1 MIVNSEVNYL
11 LSFVACQ
18 AVALQTVAQRE
29 PLLETLPA
37 MQPELPNKTLEEVKT
52 DIAVNLRNI
61 RKSQNI
67 AQEKLAL
74 EAGVDRTFVSKI
86 ERGIGNPSLEV
97 LLRLANRLGVSVA
110 DLLATN

>member
-1 MIVNSEVNYL
+1 
-11 LSFVACQ
+11 
-18 AVALQTVAQRE
+18 
-29 PLLETLPA
+29 
-37 MQPELPNKTLEEVKT
+37 MQPELPTKTLEEIKT
-52 DIAVNLRNI
+52 DIAVNLKNI

>member
-1 MIVNSEVNYL
+1 
-11 LSFVACQ
+11 
-18 AVALQTVAQRE
+18 
-29 PLLETLPA
+29 
-37 MQPELPNKTLEEVKT
+37 MQPEKAPKTLKEIKA
-52 DIAVNLRNI
+52 DIALNLKNI

-97 LLRLANRLGVSVA
+97 LLRLSNRLGVSVA
-110 DLLATN
+110 DLLAEN

>member
-1 MIVNSEVNYL
+1 
-11 LSFVACQ
+11 
-18 AVALQTVAQRE
+18 
-29 PLLETLPA
+29 
-37 MQPELPNKTLEEVKT
+37 MQPELPNKTLQDVKT

>member
-1 MIVNSEVNYL
+1 M
-11 LSFVACQ
+11 ACE
-18 AVALQTVAQRE
+18 TVAQRE
-29 PLLETLPA
+29 PLSETSMA
-37 MQPELPNKTLEEVKT
+37 MQPEILNRSLEQVKT
-52 DIAVNLRNI
+52 DIAVNLKNI

-67 AQEKLAL
+67 AQERLAL

-97 LLRLANRLGVSVA
+97 LLRLANRLGVSVS

>member
-1 MIVNSEVNYL
+1 
-11 LSFVACQ
+11 
-18 AVALQTVAQRE
+18 
-29 PLLETLPA
+29 
-37 MQPELPNKTLEEVKT
+37 MQPELPTKTLEEVKT
-52 DIAVNLRNI
+52 DIAVNLKNI

-67 AQEKLAL
+67 AQERLAL

-110 DLLATN
+110 DLLAAN

>member
-1 MIVNSEVNYL
+1 
-11 LSFVACQ
+11 
-18 AVALQTVAQRE
+18 
-29 PLLETLPA
+29 
-37 MQPELPNKTLEEVKT
+37 MQPESLHKTLEQVKT
-52 DIAVNLRNI
+52 DIAVNLKNI

-67 AQEKLAL
+67 AQERLAL

-110 DLLATN
+110 DLLAAN

>member
-1 MIVNSEVNYL
+1 
-11 LSFVACQ
+11 
-18 AVALQTVAQRE
+18 
-29 PLLETLPA
+29 

>member
-1 MIVNSEVNYL
+1 
-11 LSFVACQ
+11 
-18 AVALQTVAQRE
+18 
-29 PLLETLPA
+29 

-52 DIAVNLRNI
+52 DIAVNLKNI

-67 AQEKLAL
+67 AQERLAL

>member
-1 MIVNSEVNYL
+1 M
-11 LSFVACQ
+11 
-18 AVALQTVAQRE
+18 ALQTVAFRE
-29 PLLETLPA
+29 RLKETLLA
-37 MQPELPNKTLEEVKT
+37 MLPENAPKTIEEVKA
-52 DIAVNLRNI
+52 DIALNLKNI

-97 LLRLANRLGVSVA
+97 LLRLSNRLGVSVA
-110 DLLATN
+110 DLLAEN

>member
-1 MIVNSEVNYL
+1 M
-11 LSFVACQ
+11 
-18 AVALQTVAQRE
+18 AQKE
-29 PLLETLPA
+29 PLLETLLA
-37 MQPELPNKTLEEVKT
+37 MQPELPTKTLEEVKT
-52 DIAVNLRNI
+52 DIAVNLKNI

-67 AQEKLAL
+67 AQERLAL

>member
-1 MIVNSEVNYL
+1 
-11 LSFVACQ
+11 
-18 AVALQTVAQRE
+18 
-29 PLLETLPA
+29 
-37 MQPELPNKTLEEVKT
+37 MQPESPNKSLEEVKA
-52 DIAVNLRNI
+52 DIAVNLKNI

>member
-1 MIVNSEVNYL
+1 
-11 LSFVACQ
+11 
-18 AVALQTVAQRE
+18 
-29 PLLETLPA
+29 
-37 MQPELPNKTLEEVKT
+37 MQPESPNKTLEEVKA
-52 DIAVNLRNI
+52 DIAVNLKNI

>member
-1 MIVNSEVNYL
+1 
-11 LSFVACQ
+11 
-18 AVALQTVAQRE
+18 
-29 PLLETLPA
+29 

-52 DIAVNLRNI
+52 DIAVNLKNI